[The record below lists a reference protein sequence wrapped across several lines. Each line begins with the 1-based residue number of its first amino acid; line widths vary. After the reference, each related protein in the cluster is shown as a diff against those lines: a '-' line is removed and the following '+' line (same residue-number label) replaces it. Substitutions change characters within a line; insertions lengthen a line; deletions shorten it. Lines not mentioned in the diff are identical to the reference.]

1 VHRDIDFATSQG
13 IAYGA
18 DKYPRTA
25 DLGEMPLIN
34 IAGSRNANEARLYAA
49 GRQGS
54 GDLIRLRAGQR

>member
-34 IAGSRNANEARLYAA
+34 IAGSR
-49 GRQGS
+49 GTVFIGGS
-54 GDLIRLRAGQR
+54 